1 MNNYFP
7 ALEGGNQLIGNSQL
21 TDEGTISKDS
31 KYGKFQHDVANNP
44 NVLAAGPIQQEQIDE
59 VSPEQEE
66 QESQENIQGH
76 PTNFYPA

>member
-44 NVLAAGPIQQEQIDE
+44 NVLAAGPI
-59 VSPEQEE
+59 
-66 QESQENIQGH
+66 
-76 PTNFYPA
+76 